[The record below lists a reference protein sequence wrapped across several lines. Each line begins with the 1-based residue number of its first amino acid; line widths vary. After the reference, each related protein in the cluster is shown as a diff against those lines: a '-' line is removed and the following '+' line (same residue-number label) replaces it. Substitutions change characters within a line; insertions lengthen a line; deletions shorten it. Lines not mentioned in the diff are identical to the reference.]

1 MRRTVTLIAA
11 LLLCSV
17 LRVGAQ
23 QVVIDPSQIAAS
35 ATNAA
40 EQVDYMLDQLGELAE
55 VGNKLQTMREHI
67 DNVFGED
74 GIGGKTLS
82 ILNDLGTLDRL
93 TKAFN
98 STMKR
103 TEEYARMMEE
113 MKQYRLSDAN
123 TMLMYLNEMK
133 AQATMAI
140 DVAKKIIN
148 TLGLSKKEKKDEVEK
163 IIQDMEDRL
172 KKTEKMIAIEQETTM
187 MAEGLGRLMEFV
199 DKNMSTQDYV
209 ESRKAYGNIRDAGKG
224 SMNVLSIV
232 IALLGILS
240 AVYGMVIFVRGGLA
254 GDANVDN
261 IFLRVAVGTAA
272 GLIMITLISTA
283 SGLNL

>member
-232 IALLGILS
+232 IAMLGILS